1 MHSLKQTG
9 GCLMNYEYDVSI
21 IIVNYNGKRYIDTLF
36 ESLYNL
42 QLDNIKI
49 EIIFIDNASSDGS
62 IDYLKK
68 KYKSNILKIV
78 KSNENLGFAGGNN
91 LGVKSCNGKY
101 IVFLNNDTKVD
112 KLWIKTLYERIK
124 DDDSVGM
131 INSKLLFFY
140 DFIRINTVT
149 NDKFKIKKK
158 VSINDKEYEVDNKFA
173 KNLLLDDN
181 MTCFGHSY
189 FYLPLLN
196 DYREYKFELELS
208 EYNKETDYIL
218 LGENKYFPN
227 EDGNIIIILK
237 KDEILRCKTS
247 LIQNAGSGI
256 NENYDGYDIG
266 MSEEDSEKYNEE
278 YEINNGC
285 GASIIML
292 KEDFEKVGMF
302 DEDFFMYYEDTD
314 LSYRIKK
321 LGKKIIY
328 YPYSIVRHIHTGSS
342 KEWSPFFIFHVVRNK
357 ALFVYKNISKT
368 KGVKMLFRSLISRND
383 NIRKSAIS
391 GFKILMQKK

>member
-1 MHSLKQTG
+1 
-9 GCLMNYEYDVSI
+9 MNYEYDVSV
-21 IIVNYNGKRYIDTLF
+21 IIVNYNGKRYIDALF
-36 ESLYNL
+36 KSLYDL
-42 QLDNIKI
+42 QIDDIKM
-49 EIIFIDNASSDGS
+49 EIIFVDNASSDNS
-62 IDYLKK
+62 IKYLEE
-68 KYKSNILKIV
+68 KYKSDILKIIR
-78 KSNENLGFAGGNN
+78 SDENLGFAGGNN
-91 LGVKSCNGKY
+91 LGVKHCNGKY

-112 KLWIKTLYERIK
+112 KLWIKTLYQRIK

-140 DFIRINTVT
+140 DFIKINTVT

-158 VSINDKEYEVDNKFA
+158 VSINDKEYEVDNKFS
-173 KNLLLDDN
+173 KNLLLEDN

-189 FYLPLLN
+189 FYLPLL
-196 DYREYKFELELS
+196 DGDSEYKFVLNLS
-208 EYNKETDYIL
+208 EYNNETDYAL
-218 LGENKYFPN
+218 LGENIYMPDEN
-227 EDGNIIIILK
+227 GNILITLSLNECLK
-237 KDEILRCKTS
+237 FKTT

-266 MSEEDSEKYNEE
+266 MGEEDSEKYNKE

-292 KEDFEKVGMF
+292 KEDFENVGMF

-328 YPYSIVRHIHTGSS
+328 YPHSIVRHIHTGSS
-342 KEWSPFFIFHVVRNK
+342 KEWSPFFVFHVVRNK
-357 ALFVYKNISKT
+357 ALFVYKNINKI
-368 KGVKMLFRSLISRND
+368 KGIKMLLKNSIDRDLNV
-383 NIRKSAIS
+383 RKAALS
-391 GFKILMQKK
+391 GFKILFKNIVKF